1 MASELCMNCFSVKG
15 QYEVCPFCGYVEGTP
30 PEQPHYLMPGT
41 ILANHFIVG
50 TAIGFGGFGIIY
62 KCLDTT
68 LGVIVAVKEFYP
80 AGLVNRAP
88 GECEVGLLSGD
99 RQQQYRV
106 QLKRFLME
114 AQSIAQFGK
123 AKDIVNVYDFFE
135 ANNTAYIIMEYV
147 DGVLLKDYLE
157 RQGRLEPDVALSVI
171 TPIIK
176 AVKKI
181 HTKGIIHRDI
191 SPDNIFISGE
201 NSIKVFDFGA
211 ARLSD
216 SSEGKA
222 GEKVIKVGY
231 SAPEQYRDKSCQDF
245 YTDIYSV
252 GAILYQM
259 MTGIKPMEST
269 EREFRDELKSP
280 AELGV
285 RLEPNIDRA
294 IMEAMAVKP
303 ELRFQSIQHF
313 EDALQSKRA
322 AEYPREKLKK
332 RKRRRNWII
341 SLSATLVLAVA
352 VTIGLFSTVLKP
364 KNRIFDSVLKK
375 EDEITVWVE
384 NAEQKKKLDYIVDHN
399 FKFDKDKTDTKDLAE
414 KTEKVLKNNM
424 NIKDV
429 NVVDITEK
437 TTGEVTMEAKL
448 KKAKKEGKM
457 PDMFLSDH
465 VCNLEEYNL
474 VSMKDNV
481 YAAIDPEDYLYMSEY
496 ARNFQDMKEMP
507 TGINALMFYAC
518 SIKES
523 DKKGQMQTSKLFDR
537 QENKKMKEPIEL
549 SDIVSE
555 NINGGSGREEF
566 TYVPRSYSTKASIL
580 QNASC
585 LNKSGGIIPDTEMVE
600 NLNTYMVDISKPVEE
615 KRGKKGLYELHS
627 GEKDNKTKV
636 YGNSVLCDVRY
647 RQQMNRIRAAGAMA
661 GNKENVLDDYR
672 VFVAGSNGKM
682 LVSYEDRYAISADST
697 ENKQTACM
705 RLLWIMLGEAAQSNN
720 YAADGSTPFPINKNS
735 FNKFFEYN
743 PEYKDFKSLV
753 ENRKN
758 CVLIGRGSADIE
770 KFEKGLSEKSLL
782 NKKVIQDYCSKYAAG
797 DKDTAQ

>member
-30 PEQPHYLMPGT
+30 PEQPHYLTPGT

-147 DGVLLKDYLE
+147 DGVLLKDYLD
-157 RQGRLEPDVALSVI
+157 RQGRMQPDVALSVI
-171 TPIIK
+171 APIIE

-191 SPDNIFISGE
+191 SPDNIFVSGE

-231 SAPEQYRDKSCQDF
+231 SAPEQYRDKSRQDF

-364 KNRIFDSVLKK
+364 KNRIFDSVLKEEK
-375 EDEITVWVE
+375 EIVVWVE
-384 NAEQKKKLDYIVDHN
+384 NDEQKKKLEHIAEKN
-399 FKFDKDKTDTKDLAE
+399 FKFDKDNTVTKGLSK
-414 KTEKVLKNNM
+414 KTEKMLKNDL
-424 NIKDV
+424 NIK
-429 NVVDITEK
+429 
-437 TTGEVTMEAKL
+437 EVKVENKGDALAAEL
-448 KKAKKEGKM
+448 KKAKEEGTM

-481 YAAIDPEDYLYMSEY
+481 YAAIDTEDYLYMSEY
-496 ARNFQDMKEMP
+496 PKYFRDMQEMP
-507 TGINALMFYAC
+507 TGINVLLFYAC

-523 DKKGQMQTSKLFDR
+523 KKQQMQTSGLFDR
-537 QENKKMKEPIEL
+537 LKNADTIEL
-549 SDIVSE
+549 SDIVAA
-555 NINGGSGREEF
+555 NIGGSSDRGEF
-566 TYVPRSYSTKASIL
+566 TYLPCPYSTKASIL

-585 LNKSGGIIPDTEMVE
+585 LNKSGGITPDTEMVE
-600 NLNTYMVDISKPVEE
+600 NLNTYMVDISKPVKE
-615 KRGKKGLYELHS
+615 KKELYS
-627 GEKDNKTKV
+627 GESGNDTKI

-647 RQQMNRIRAAGAMA
+647 RQQMEKIHDAGVAAD
-661 GNKENVLDDYR
+661 NKKNVLDDYR
-672 VFVAGSNGKM
+672 VSVVTSNGEM
-682 LVSYEDRYAISADST
+682 LVSYEERYAISADSS

-720 YAADGSTPFPINKNS
+720 YVADGSTPFPINKNS
-735 FNKFFEYN
+735 FYKFFEYN
-743 PEYKDFKSLV
+743 PKYEDFKSLV

-758 CVLIGRGSADIE
+758 CILIGRGSADIE
-770 KFEKGLSEKSLL
+770 KFEKELQEKSPL
-782 NKKVIQDYCSKYAAG
+782 NKKVIQDYCSRYAAG
-797 DKDTAQ
+797 DKDTVQK

>member
-15 QYEVCPFCGYVEGTP
+15 QYEVCPFCGHVEGTP
-30 PEQPHYLMPGT
+30 PEQPHYLTPGT
-41 ILANHFIVG
+41 ILANHFIIG
-50 TAIGFGGFGIIY
+50 TTIGFGGFGITY

-114 AQSIAQFGK
+114 AQSIAQFGR
-123 AKDIVNVYDFFE
+123 AKDIVNIYDFFE

-147 DGVLLKDYLE
+147 DGVLLKDYLD
-157 RQGRLEPDVALSVI
+157 RQGRMEPDVALAVI
-171 TPIIK
+171 VPVIE

-201 NSIKVFDFGA
+201 DSIKVFDFGA
-211 ARLSD
+211 AQLND

-231 SAPEQYRDKSCQDF
+231 SAPEQYRDKSHEDF

-259 MTGIKPMEST
+259 MTGVKPMEST

-285 RLEPNIDRA
+285 RLEPNTDRA

-313 EDALQSKRA
+313 EDALQSKRV

-341 SLSATLVLAVA
+341 GFSATLVLAVA

-364 KNRIFDSVLKK
+364 ENRIFDSVLS
-375 EDEITVWVE
+375 EDKITVWVE
-384 NAEQKKKLDYIVDHN
+384 NKEQKEKLKYIGDNN
-399 FKFDKDKTDTKDLAE
+399 FKFDVKNTDTKGLAE
-414 KTEKVLKNNM
+414 KTEKILKNNK
-424 NIKDV
+424 NITVEVV
-429 NVVDITEK
+429 NITENDK
-437 TTGEVTMEAKL
+437 NATMDAKL
-448 KKAKKEGKM
+448 KEAKKEGKM

-465 VCNLEEYNL
+465 VCGLEEYNL

-496 ARNFQDMKEMP
+496 PMNFRDMKEMP
-507 TGINALMFYAC
+507 TGINVLMFYTC
-518 SIKES
+518 SIKEGENQ
-523 DKKGQMQTSKLFDR
+523 KMQTSRLFDR
-537 QENKKMKEPIEL
+537 QEKTIEL
-549 SDIVSE
+549 SEIVSA
-555 NINGGSGREEF
+555 NTSGGSGREEY
-566 TYVPRSYSTKASIL
+566 TYFPSPYSTKASVL
-580 QNASC
+580 QNAGC

-600 NLNTYMVDISKPVEE
+600 NLNTYMVELSKPVEE
-615 KRGKKGLYELHS
+615 KKNKKKKGLYELYS
-627 GEKDNKTKV
+627 DGTGNVTKI

-647 RQQMNRIRAAGAMA
+647 RQQMERIRNAGVAAGD
-661 GNKENVLDDYR
+661 KENVLDDYR
-672 VFVAGSNGKM
+672 VSVVTGNGKM

-697 ENKQTACM
+697 KNKQTACM

-720 YAADGSTPFPINKNS
+720 YAADGSTPFPINRDA
-735 FNKFFEYN
+735 FNEFFRYN
-743 PEYKDFKSLV
+743 EKYKGFRSLV
-753 ENRKN
+753 ENRKA
-758 CVLIGRGSADIE
+758 CILIGRSSADIE
-770 KFEKGLSEKSLL
+770 YFEKGLSGKGSL
-782 NKKVIQDYCSKYAAG
+782 NTKVIQDYCSEYAAG
-797 DKDTAQ
+797 NQDTAQK

>member
-30 PEQPHYLMPGT
+30 PEQPHELTPGT

-50 TAIGFGGFGIIY
+50 TAIGFGGFGITY

-147 DGVLLKDYLE
+147 DGVLLKDYLD
-157 RQGRLEPDVALSVI
+157 RQGRMEPDVALSVI
-171 TPIIK
+171 TPIIA

-211 ARLSD
+211 AQLND

-231 SAPEQYRDKSCQDF
+231 SAPEQYRDKNRQDF

-313 EDALQSKRA
+313 EDALHSKRA

-364 KNRIFDSVLKK
+364 KNRIFDSVLKEEK
-375 EDEITVWVE
+375 EITVWVE
-384 NAEQKKKLDYIVDHN
+384 NEEQKKKLEYIAKNN
-399 FKFDKDKTDTKDLAE
+399 FKFDKDNTDTKDLAE
-414 KTEKVLKNNM
+414 KTEKILKNNR
-424 NIKDV
+424 NIKEVKVV
-429 NVVDITEK
+429 NITENDK
-437 TTGEVTMEAKL
+437 NATMDAKI
-448 KKAKKEGKM
+448 KKAKEEGKM

-496 ARNFQDMKEMP
+496 PGNFQDMKEMP

-518 SIKES
+518 SIKGS
-523 DKKGQMQTSKLFDR
+523 DKKKQMQTSKLFDR
-537 QENKKMKEPIEL
+537 QEKEKTIEL

-555 NINGGSGREEF
+555 NVGGGSEREEF
-566 TYVPRSYSTKASIL
+566 TYFPRPYNTKASIL

-585 LNKSGGIIPDTEMVE
+585 LGKSGGITPDTEMVE

-615 KRGKKGLYELHS
+615 KKKKKGLYELYS
-627 GEKDNKTKV
+627 NGIGNETKI
-636 YGNSVLCDVRY
+636 YGNSALCGVEY
-647 RQQMNRIRAAGAMA
+647 RQQMERIHDAGAAAG
-661 GNKENVLDDYR
+661 NEKNVLDDYR
-672 VFVAGSNGKM
+672 VSVATSNGKM
-682 LVSYEDRYAISADST
+682 LASYEDRYAISADST

-720 YAADGSTPFPINKNS
+720 YVADGSTPFPINKHS
-735 FNKFFEYN
+735 FDKFFEYN
-743 PEYKDFKSLV
+743 PKYEDFKNLV

-758 CVLIGRGSADIE
+758 CILIGRSSADIE
-770 KFEKGLSEKSLL
+770 KFEKELSEKGLL

-797 DKDTAQ
+797 DKDTVQK

>member
-30 PEQPHYLMPGT
+30 PEQPHYLTPGT
-41 ILANHFIVG
+41 ILANHFIIG
-50 TAIGFGGFGIIY
+50 TAIGFGGFGITY

-157 RQGRLEPDVALSVI
+157 KQGRMEPDVALSVI
-171 TPIIK
+171 TPIIR

-181 HTKGIIHRDI
+181 HAKGIIHRDI

-201 NSIKVFDFGA
+201 DSIKVFDFGA
-211 ARLSD
+211 AQLNG

-231 SAPEQYRDKSCQDF
+231 SAPEQYRDKSRQDF

-259 MTGIKPMEST
+259 MTGVKPMEST

-285 RLEPNIDRA
+285 RLESNIDRA

-303 ELRFQSIQHF
+303 ELRFQSIQHL

-341 SLSATLVLAVA
+341 SLTATLVLAVA

-364 KNRIFDSVLKK
+364 ENRIFDSVLK
-375 EDEITVWVE
+375 EDKITVWVE
-384 NAEQKKKLDYIVDHN
+384 NKDQKEKLDYIVNHN
-399 FKFDKDKTDTKDLAE
+399 FKFDEKNTDTKGISE
-414 KTEKVLKNNM
+414 TTEKMLKNNK
-424 NIKDV
+424 NIDV
-429 NVVDITEK
+429 EVVDITENDK
-437 TTGEVTMEAKL
+437 DATMDAKL
-448 KKAKKEGKM
+448 KEAKEKKEGGM

-465 VCNLEEYNL
+465 VCGLEEFNL

-496 ARNFQDMKEMP
+496 PMNFRDMKEMP
-507 TGINALMFYAC
+507 TGINVLMFYTC
-518 SIKES
+518 SIKTGKS
-523 DKKGQMQTSKLFDR
+523 QKMQTSGLFDR
-537 QENKKMKEPIEL
+537 LENVIEL
-549 SDIVSE
+549 SEIVSANIGE
-555 NINGGSGREEF
+555 NSGRVEY
-566 TYVPRSYSTKASIL
+566 TYFPSPYSTKASIL
-580 QNASC
+580 QNAGC
-585 LNKSGGIIPDTEMVE
+585 LNKSGGITPDTEMVE
-600 NLNTYMVDISKPVEE
+600 NLNTYMAELSKPLEV
-615 KRGKKGLYELHS
+615 KGKKKKKGRYELYS
-627 GEKDNKTKV
+627 DGTGNETKI

-647 RQQMNRIRAAGAMA
+647 RQQMERIRNAGVAA
-661 GNKENVLDDYR
+661 GNKEENVLDDYR
-672 VFVAGSNGKM
+672 VSVVTGNGKM

-697 ENKQTACM
+697 KSKQTACM

-720 YAADGSTPFPINKNS
+720 YAADGSTPFPINRDA
-735 FNKFFEYN
+735 FHEFFRYN
-743 PEYKDFKSLV
+743 EKYKGFRSLV
-753 ENRKN
+753 ENRKA
-758 CVLIGRGSADIE
+758 CILIGRSSADIE
-770 KFEKGLSEKSLL
+770 YFEKGLSGKGSL
-782 NKKVIQDYCSKYAAG
+782 NKKVIQDYCSGYATG
-797 DKDTAQ
+797 NQDTAQK

>member
-30 PEQPHYLMPGT
+30 PGQPHYLIPGT

-80 AGLVNRAP
+80 SGLVNRAP

-157 RQGRLEPDVALSVI
+157 KQGQIEPDVAVRMI
-171 TPIIK
+171 TPVME

-201 NSIKVFDFGA
+201 DSIKVFDFGA
-211 ARLSD
+211 AQLND
-216 SSEGKA
+216 SSEGRA

-231 SAPEQYRDKSCQDF
+231 SAPEQYRDKSRQDF

-259 MTGIKPMEST
+259 VTGVKPMEST
-269 EREFRDELKSP
+269 EREFRDELRSP
-280 AELGV
+280 ADLGV

-313 EDALQSKRA
+313 EDAIQSRRI
-322 AEYPREKLKK
+322 AEYPKEKLKK

-341 SLSATLVLAVA
+341 SLAATLVLAVA
-352 VTIGLFSTVLKP
+352 VTAGLFSTVLKP
-364 KNRIFDSVLKK
+364 ENRIFDSVLEGG
-375 EDEITVWVE
+375 EDGKIVVWVE
-384 NAEQKKKLDYIVDHN
+384 NEEQKQKLEDIAKKN
-399 FKFDKDKTDTKDLAE
+399 FVFDKESIDEKNLAE
-414 KTEKVLKNNM
+414 ETEKLLKDNKK
-424 NIKDV
+424 ITV
-429 NVVDITEK
+429 EVIDITK
-437 TTGEVTMEAKL
+437 KDRNMTMDTAL
-448 KKAKKEGKM
+448 QKAKKEGKM

-465 VCNLEEYNL
+465 VCRLDEYNL

-481 YAAIDPEDYLYMSEY
+481 YAAIDPEDYLYMPVYSQY
-496 ARNFQDMKEMP
+496 FRDMKEMP
-507 TGINALMFYAC
+507 TGINALMFYSY
-518 SIKES
+518 SIKEN
-523 DKKGQMQTSKLFDR
+523 DEKKALQTSTLFDR
-537 QENKKMKEPIEL
+537 NEGTIEL
-549 SDIVSE
+549 SDIVSA
-555 NINGGSGREEF
+555 NLDKKGGRKEF
-566 TYVPRSYSTKASIL
+566 TCFYTPYSTKAGIL
-580 QNASC
+580 QNVSC
-585 LNKSGGIIPDTEMVE
+585 LNRMDGIVPDTELVN
-600 NLNTYMVDISKPVEE
+600 NLGTYMLDITQPVMKEKSCLLYTGKSKD
-615 KRGKKGLYELHS
+615 
-627 GEKDNKTKV
+627 DNTKI
-636 YGNSVLCDVRY
+636 YGNSALCGVEY
-647 RQQMNRIRAAGAMA
+647 RQQMQRLQDAGATV
-661 GNKENVLDDYR
+661 NNRKNVMGDYQ
-672 VFVAGSNGKM
+672 VSVVTSNGKI
-682 LVSYEDRYAISADST
+682 LLSYEDRYAISADSKK
-697 ENKQTACM
+697 NKQTACM

-720 YAADGSTPFPINKNS
+720 YVADGSTPFPINRS
-735 FNKFFEYN
+735 AFLKFFDYN
-743 PEYKDFKSLV
+743 PKYKCLQSLIKS
-753 ENRKN
+753 KN
-758 CVLIGRGSADIE
+758 PDCILIGRASADIE
-770 KFEKGLSEKSLL
+770 GFERGMAKKKPL
-782 NKKVIQDYCSKYAAG
+782 NKKQIQDYCSQYAA
-797 DKDTAQ
+797 QR

>member
-30 PEQPHYLMPGT
+30 PEQPHYLTPGT

-50 TAIGFGGFGIIY
+50 TAIGFGGFGITY

-147 DGVLLKDYLE
+147 DGVLLKDYLD
-157 RQGRLEPDVALSVI
+157 RQGKMEPDVALSVI
-171 TPIIK
+171 TPIIA

-201 NSIKVFDFGA
+201 DSIKVFDFGA
-211 ARLSD
+211 AQLND

-231 SAPEQYRDKSCQDF
+231 SAPEQYRDKSRQDF

-259 MTGIKPMEST
+259 MTGVKPMEST

-313 EDALQSKRA
+313 EDALHSKRA

-364 KNRIFDSVLKK
+364 KNRIFDSVLK
-375 EDEITVWVE
+375 EENEITVWVE
-384 NAEQKKKLDYIVDHN
+384 NEDQKKKLEYIVEHN
-399 FKFDKDKTDTKDLAE
+399 FRFDEKNTDTKDLAE
-414 KTEKVLKNNM
+414 KTEKMLKNNL
-424 NIKDV
+424 NIKEVKVENKGDALAAEL
-429 NVVDITEK
+429 EK
-437 TTGEVTMEAKL
+437 E
-448 KKAKKEGKM
+448 KKNGTM

-496 ARNFQDMKEMP
+496 PRNFADMKEMP

-523 DKKGQMQTSKLFDR
+523 DRKGQMQTSKLFDR
-537 QENKKMKEPIEL
+537 QENEKTIEL

-555 NINGGSGREEF
+555 NISGSGGREEF
-566 TYVPRSYSTKASIL
+566 TYFPRPYSTKASIL

-585 LNKSGGIIPDTEMVE
+585 LNKSGGITPDTEMVE

-615 KRGKKGLYELHS
+615 RKKKKGLYELYS
-627 GEKDNKTKV
+627 GRDNETKI

-647 RQQMNRIRAAGAMA
+647 RQQMEKIHDAGAA
-661 GNKENVLDDYR
+661 KDNKKNVLDDYR
-672 VFVAGSNGKM
+672 VSVATSNGNM

-720 YAADGSTPFPINKNS
+720 YVADGNTPFPINKRS
-735 FNKFFEYN
+735 FDKFFEYN
-743 PEYKDFKSLV
+743 PKYEDFKSLV

-758 CVLIGRGSADIE
+758 CILIGRSSADIE
-770 KFEKGLSEKSLL
+770 KFEKELSEKSLL

-797 DKDTAQ
+797 NKDTVQK